1 LTVLSRASS
10 TATFGEDVKVIKRD
24 YSDPN
29 LADAFEGQ
37 DAVVSFVTGA
47 AILDQIKFID
57 LAVEA
62 GVKRFIPSEFG
73 SNTLNSKAQELVF
86 FYKQKFAVIE
96 HQRAVAEKFPRF
108 TWTAIATGPIFDWV
122 GGPKYFAKYFHTLIL
137 QSSALLTI
145 PVVYGNW
152 VLRI

>member
-1 LTVLSRASS
+1 
-10 TATFGEDVKVIKRD
+10 
-24 YSDPN
+24 
-29 LADAFEGQ
+29 
-37 DAVVSFVTGA
+37 VTGA

-73 SNTLNSKAQELVF
+73 SNTLNSKARELVF

-96 HQRAVAEKFPRF
+96 HQRAVAEKFPSF

-122 GGPKYFAKYFHTLIL
+122 SRPKYFAKYFHTLVF
-137 QSSALLTI
+137 QNRVLLTI
-145 PVVYGNW
+145 PLVYGNR
-152 VLRI
+152 VLRIRP